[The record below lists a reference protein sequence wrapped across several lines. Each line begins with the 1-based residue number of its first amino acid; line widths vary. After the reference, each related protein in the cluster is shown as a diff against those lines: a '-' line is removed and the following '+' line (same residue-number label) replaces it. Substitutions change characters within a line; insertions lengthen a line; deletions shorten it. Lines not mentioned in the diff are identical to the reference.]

1 MLATVY
7 RCRHEGYKLPPET
20 IKASPAR
27 GELTVRRRGPFERV
41 ALLTTPEGRNVIPVM
56 GKVKILE
63 LDGLGVLLAGLEML
77 PGRGRYGNGP
87 TYPQTWWCV
96 LGGLAGTEGFE
107 PSLSGQAGWEERR
120 KLAET
125 RDAYEI
131 GRVMTRGRER
141 SGF

>member
-1 MLATVY
+1 MHATVY
-7 RCRHEGYKLPPET
+7 RCRHQGLKLDPET

-27 GELTVRRRGPFERV
+27 GDLVVRRRGYFERV

-63 LDGLGVLLAGLEML
+63 LDGRGVLLAGLEML
-77 PGRGRYGNGP
+77 PGEGKYGNGP

-96 LGGLAGTEGFE
+96 LGGLGETEGFE
-107 PSLSGQAGWEERR
+107 TSMKAKPTRAEREVLER
-120 KLAET
+120 TKN
-125 RDAYEI
+125 AYEI